1 MVSWVNTH
9 TAETYTP
16 TSLHAQ
22 IMNRLIRSAAAAAVR
37 AQPSFTVRTFSA
49 AQAFLGKDE
58 VTSRVFDVV
67 KANEKVD
74 PAKVVEA
81 AHFINDLGLD
91 SLDTVEVVMAI
102 EEEFAIEIPDAEA
115 EKILTCDDA
124 INFLVAHPQA
134 K

>member
-1 MVSWVNTH
+1 
-9 TAETYTP
+9 
-16 TSLHAQ
+16 
-22 IMNRLIRSAAAAAVR
+22 MNRLIRTAAAAAVR

-124 INFLVAHPQA
+124 IAFLVAHPQA

>member
-1 MVSWVNTH
+1 
-9 TAETYTP
+9 
-16 TSLHAQ
+16 
-22 IMNRLIRSAAAAAVR
+22 MNRLIRTAAAAAVR
-37 AQPSFTVRTFSA
+37 AQPSFTVRSFSA

-74 PAKVVEA
+74 PSKVVEA

-124 INFLVAHPQA
+124 INFISSHPQA